1 MTSTPT
7 PSPWPRFAAVADLV
21 AVLGLAAVPGLV
33 DVPDLVA
40 ALAEPLPLAAA
51 ARLLLTGPVR
61 TTPPLGFEAGDV
73 AAPAVAL
80 PTIGRLRNRM
90 CCCPS
95 VHTLVV
101 TQ

>member
-1 MTSTPT
+1 MP
-7 PSPWPRFAAVADLV
+7 FAL
-21 AVLGLAAVPGLV
+21 AVLGLAAVPFALVVPGLPVVLGLV
-33 DVPDLVA
+33 AVPALVA
-40 ALAEPLPLAAA
+40 VLAEPLLLAAAA
-51 ARLLLTGPVR
+51 ARLLLDGGPVR
-61 TTPPLGFEAGDV
+61 TTAGDV
-73 AAPAVAL
+73 AEPAVAL